1 MELKRKRSISEQDK
15 ELLMS
20 TFLMVILGLAV
31 LLALWAVS
39 IYNRLVQLRN
49 QVNNAWSQ
57 IDVQLQRRYDL
68 IPNLVEAV
76 KGYMTY
82 EKGTLEAVITARN
95 QAQNA
100 RAQLLES
107 GGPTTGSIKELA
119 AADSAVRG
127 AVTNIM
133 ALAENYPQLRA
144 SENMQQLQEELS
156 STENKVAFSR
166 QAYNDNVM
174 LYNTAQQLFP
184 ASAVASAFGHH
195 PVELF
200 QVDDSQAKKAPKISF
215 S

>member
-1 MELKRKRSISEQDK
+1 
-15 ELLMS
+15 MS
-20 TFLMVILGLAV
+20 TLLIVILVVV
-31 LLALWAVS
+31 LLLVLWAIG

-49 QVNNAWSQ
+49 QVKNAWSQ

-82 EKGTLEAVITARN
+82 EKGTLEAVINARKQAQDARN
-95 QAQNA
+95 QIE
-100 RAQLLES
+100 RS
-107 GGPTTGSIKELA
+107 GGPTESSIKDLA
-119 AADSAVRG
+119 VADAAVRG

-144 SENMQQLQEELS
+144 SENMHQLQEELS
-156 STENKVAFSR
+156 STENKVAFAR

-174 LYNTAQQLFP
+174 LYNTSQQEFP
-184 ASAVASAFGHH
+184 AVLVAPTLGHH

-200 QVDDSQAKKAPKISF
+200 QVDDQQAKKAPKVSF
-215 S
+215 

>member
-1 MELKRKRSISEQDK
+1 
-15 ELLMS
+15 MS
-20 TFLMVILGLAV
+20 TILMIILV
-31 LLALWAVS
+31 LALLIVLWGIG

-76 KGYMTY
+76 KSYMSY
-82 EKGTLEAVITARN
+82 EKGTLEAVINARN
-95 QAQNA
+95 QAQSA
-100 RAQLLES
+100 RARVEQS
-107 GGPTTGSIKELA
+107 GGPTSSSIKDLA
-119 AADSAVRG
+119 TADAALSG

-156 STENKVAFSR
+156 STENKVAFAR
-166 QAYNDNVM
+166 QAYNDNAM
-174 LYNTAQQLFP
+174 MYNTTQQEFP
-184 ASAVASAFGHH
+184 AVLFASTFGHH

-200 QVDDSQAKKAPKISF
+200 QVDDQQAKKAPKISF

>member
-1 MELKRKRSISEQDK
+1 
-15 ELLMS
+15 MS
-20 TFLMVILGLAV
+20 TLLIIILVVVV
-31 LLALWAVS
+31 LLVFWGIG

-82 EKGTLEAVITARN
+82 EKGTLEAVINARN
-95 QAQNA
+95 QAQAA
-100 RAQLLES
+100 RNRVDES
-107 GGPTTGSIKELA
+107 GGPTSSSIKDLIGAETAL
-119 AADSAVRG
+119 RG
-127 AVTNIM
+127 AMTNIM

-156 STENKVAFSR
+156 STENKVAFAR

-174 LYNTAQQLFP
+174 MYNTTQQEFP
-184 ASAVASAFGHH
+184 AVIFASTFGHH

-200 QVDDSQAKKAPKISF
+200 QIEDQQAKKAPKVSF

>member
-1 MELKRKRSISEQDK
+1 MRLRIQSEI
-15 ELLMS
+15 EPTHGALVMF
-20 TFLMVILGLAV
+20 TFLIILAV
-31 LLALWAVS
+31 VLLLILWGVG
-39 IYNRLVQLRN
+39 IYNKLVRLRN

-76 KGYMTY
+76 KGYMSY
-82 EKGTLEAVITARN
+82 EKGTLEAVIAARN
-95 QAQNA
+95 QAQSA
-100 RAQLLES
+100 RQLLEQG
-107 GGPTTGSIKELA
+107 GGPTTASIKDLA
-119 AADSAVRG
+119 AAEATLKG

-156 STENKVAFSR
+156 STENKVAFAR

-174 LYNTAQQLFP
+174 LYNTTQQEFP
-184 ASAVASAFGHH
+184 ASLLAGTFGHH
-195 PVELF
+195 AVELF
-200 QVDDSQAKKAPKISF
+200 QVEDQAVKKAPKISF

>member
-1 MELKRKRSISEQDK
+1 
-15 ELLMS
+15 MS
-20 TFLMVILGLAV
+20 TALIIILVIVAFI
-31 LLALWAVS
+31 ALWGIG
-39 IYNRLVQLRN
+39 IYNRLIQLRN

-82 EKGTLEAVITARN
+82 EKGTLEAVINARN
-95 QAQNA
+95 TAQEA
-100 RAQLLES
+100 RTKVEES
-107 GGPTTGSIKELA
+107 GGPTSGSIKDLA
-119 AADSAVRG
+119 TADMALRG

-166 QAYNDNVM
+166 QSYNDSVM
-174 LYNTAQQLFP
+174 LYNTAQQEFP
-184 ASAVASAFGHH
+184 AVLFASAFGHH

-200 QVDDSQAKKAPKISF
+200 QVDDSQARKAPKVAF
-215 S
+215 

>member
-1 MELKRKRSISEQDK
+1 MQILRFFMTT
-15 ELLMS
+15 LLIV
-20 TFLMVILGLAV
+20 VIVIVV
-31 LLALWAVS
+31 LLVLWGVG

-82 EKGTLEAVITARN
+82 EKGTLESVIAARN
-95 QAQNA
+95 QAQQA
-100 RAQLLES
+100 RDKIEQS
-107 GGPTTGSIKELA
+107 GGPTSSSIKELA
-119 AADSAVRG
+119 TADAAVRG

-156 STENKVAFSR
+156 STENKVAFAR

-174 LYNTAQQLFP
+174 IYNTTQQEFP
-184 ASAVASAFGHH
+184 AVLLASTFGHH

-200 QVDDSQAKKAPKISF
+200 QVEDQQVKKAPKVSF